1 MSSKS
6 RDQSE
11 KRGEKR
17 MRGVPVH
24 YDELKKQHG
33 VWLTDSAWAK
43 VKGLAKTEGV
53 SVGEYLERIIR
64 GISD

>member
-1 MSSKS
+1 MTSDSPDKS
-6 RDQSE
+6 D

-33 VWLTDSAWAK
+33 IWLTGHAWEK
-43 VKGLAKTEGV
+43 VKSLAKAEKV
-53 SVGEYLERIIR
+53 SVGEYLERMIR
-64 GISD
+64 GIGD